1 MTGEARRRGAAL
13 LAAPLLAVATGS
25 LAIALAPPLGSA
37 PVARGRPPVPALV
50 FVSRAMPP
58 PEAAGQ
64 VPGLGPYGRA
74 LVTRGRLMI
83 RTAAGTVRP
92 LIHPRF
98 FHDVSDPA
106 VSFDGRVVAFAG
118 VVHADSAWRIWSVR
132 ADGRGLR
139 AVTRTGP
146 PAASGPGEARFT
158 RFDDLDPV
166 WLPDGRLCFASTRW
180 PLVAQAGIPATNL
193 FTVRPDGTGL
203 ERLTSDR
210 NGAEEPSVD
219 PGSGRIL
226 YARWWTNR
234 WLASE
239 RERMGVTLIRAQ
251 SVPSDTVNVW
261 HALTLLPDGDGAR
274 LAGGDPRTR
283 AGVAAYQ
290 PVMFPGGTL
299 VGVRPERA
307 GFEGAGVRSVVQ
319 AFPGG
324 FAAPVILAG
333 LGTGG
338 ASACAPAALPGD
350 VVALALDVRGRGDYG
365 LWAVRADG
373 SGLTRLVD
381 LPGTLELDPAP
392 LSPRPVPPVASPPR
406 EIPISEVPYRSIA
419 EGDPAAPTFRFDCM
433 NVFTNGPIDS
443 PFPDAPPL
451 QRDVRIRFY
460 AALAR
465 PDDAA
470 GDTVVLLRE
479 ARVSAVGGVH
489 VEDLPGDTPM
499 FEQLVDSRGRV
510 LRSSMGPAHVP
521 GLNFARGG
529 SGTKCVGCHSG
540 HSAQE
545 VPINYE
551 NATWLNA
558 SPSARVTATS
568 VWPGTRAGAVVDRR
582 TRGMPDSV
590 GWIARSNAGEK
601 LRLSWTTAIEV
612 RSVVLYALRAD
623 PASATDLSI
632 EQCEIRLYLGSRE
645 VERFVLKEPLMAS
658 GTRANWKKGTVADG
672 LEIIPLRVS
681 GRVNGRAA
689 LGLAEVETIAR
700 IHQD

>member
-1 MTGEARRRGAAL
+1 MTTRARRWRSAL
-13 LAAPLLAVATGS
+13 LAAPLLAVAALS
-25 LAIALAPPLGSA
+25 LAIALAGPLGTE
-37 PVARGRPPVPALV
+37 PVARGAPPVPALV
-50 FVSRAMPP
+50 FVSRGK
-58 PEAAGQ
+58 AAAADSGL

-74 LVTRGRLMI
+74 LVTGGRLMI
-83 RTAAGTVRP
+83 RTAAGSVRP
-92 LIHPRF
+92 LLHPRF
-98 FHDVSDPA
+98 FYDVSDPA
-106 VSFDGRVVAFAG
+106 VSFDGRQIAFAG
-118 VVHADSAWRIWSVR
+118 TVHRDSAWRIWVVN
-132 ADGRGLR
+132 ADSRELR

-146 PAASGPGEARFT
+146 PALRDPREARFT
-158 RFDDLDPV
+158 RFDDLDPT

-180 PLVAQAGIPATNL
+180 PLVAQAGMPATNL
-193 FTVRPDGTGL
+193 FTIQPNGTGL

-219 PGSGRIL
+219 PTSGRIL

-239 RERMGVTLIRAQ
+239 RERMGVTLERAQ

-261 HALTLLPDGDGAR
+261 HALSLLPDGDGVR

-283 AGVAAYQ
+283 SGVAAYQ
-290 PVMFPGGTL
+290 PAMFPNGTL
-299 VGVRPERA
+299 VGVRPQRP
-307 GFEGAGVRSVVQ
+307 GFERPGGRSAVQ
-319 AFPGG
+319 TFPGG
-324 FAAPVILAG
+324 FAAPVLLAG

-338 ASACAPAALPGD
+338 ASACAPVVLPGD
-350 VVALALDVRGRGDYG
+350 VVALALDVEGRGDYG

-392 LSPRPVPPVASPPR
+392 LVSRPVPPVASPPR
-406 EIPISEVPYRSIA
+406 EIPIPEEPYRVIG
-419 EGDPAAPTFRFDCM
+419 EGDPAVPTFRFDCM

-451 QRDVRIRFY
+451 QRDVRIRFF
-460 AALAR
+460 AALSR
-465 PDDAA
+465 LGDAA

-479 ARVSAVGGVH
+479 AKVSPIGGVH

-499 FEQLVDSRGRV
+499 FEQLIDSRGRV

-521 GLNFARGG
+521 GLNFARAG
-529 SGTKCVGCHSG
+529 SGTKCVGCHAG

-558 SPSARVTATS
+558 SPSAKVTATS
-568 VWPGTRAGAVVDRR
+568 VWPGTRAEAAVDRR

-590 GWIARSNAGEK
+590 GWIARKGVGEK
-601 LRLSWTTAIEV
+601 LRLFWTTTVEV
-612 RSVVLYALRAD
+612 RAVVLYALRAD
-623 PASATDLSI
+623 SAAGTDLSI
-632 EQCEIRLYLGSRE
+632 EECEIRLYLGNRE
-645 VERFVLKEPLMAS
+645 VERTVLHEPVVAS
-658 GTRANWKKGTVADG
+658 GTRANCKNTVANW

-681 GRVNGRAA
+681 GRVHGRAVT
-689 LGLAEVETIAR
+689 GLAEVETIAR